1 MPGIAILDLAAVV
14 PSQRLGRDEMLAAHP
29 GEADRLGQT
38 GYTSAAIEPR
48 FTAGELAL
56 QAVRGLRHW
65 ADDRLRWLMHTSI
78 HDQGMG
84 VFWNPAVALQAELGL
99 PGALPLALRQG
110 CDGLLVAFDLAVRQ
124 LQANPGQRALLVGSD
139 RFAGTGFCRV
149 TSDYGI
155 VYGDGAAAVVLGQG
169 PGLARVV
176 AVHTVTDPGLASLHH
191 NPGPDA
197 FDVRAAKRQFLA
209 EHGQHRLR
217 NATRAALMALKQQ
230 MVGHL
235 RPQALRHV
243 LVPHLGCD
251 LLRDNYFSV
260 FEGAEPLCPLAL
272 GLSLGHLGTTDQLV
286 ALHHLMASGA
296 AKPGEQ
302 ALLIGAGAGFSWTA
316 VLLEL
321 QAPPPS
327 PPFR

>member
-1 MPGIAILDLAAVV
+1 MIPDLSILGLATAL
-14 PSQRLGRDEMLAAHP
+14 PAYRLSLDEVLAKHP
-29 GEADRLGQT
+29 NETDRLRQA
-38 GYTSAAIEPR
+38 GYTSVAIEHQR
-48 FTAGELAL
+48 TAGELAL
-56 QAVRGLRHW
+56 LAAQGVRRW
-65 ADDRLRWLMHTSI
+65 ADERVRWVMHASI

-84 VFWNPAVALQAELGL
+84 VFWNPATALQAELGL

-243 LVPHLGCD
+243 LVPHLGRD

-260 FEGAEPLCPLAL
+260 FEGAEPLCPVDL

-302 ALLIGAGAGFSWTA
+302 VLLIGAGAGFSWTA
-316 VLLEL
+316 ALLEL
-321 QAPPPS
+321 QALPS
-327 PPFR
+327 PG